1 MHWEPAFSP
10 ISIHSQNLKPQC
22 QVSASNSVPT
32 EIGTPSVR
40 WELESL
46 RALMN
51 YCYPTHLKAHH
62 PQACCLSFPFS
73 SHCPWVCWTT
83 TVPIYSSTTHI
94 PDCSRPTT
102 RGESSQIPQQN
113 LSYTCGLLYLI
124 QLGRCACRTSFSSL

>member
-1 MHWEPAFSP
+1 M
-10 ISIHSQNLKPQC
+10 
-22 QVSASNSVPT
+22 
-32 EIGTPSVR
+32 R

-124 QLGRCACRTSFSSL
+124 QLGRCACRTSFSSLRGAYPVFRMGMSVKFCPTRAKGPITYFHCISEMQT